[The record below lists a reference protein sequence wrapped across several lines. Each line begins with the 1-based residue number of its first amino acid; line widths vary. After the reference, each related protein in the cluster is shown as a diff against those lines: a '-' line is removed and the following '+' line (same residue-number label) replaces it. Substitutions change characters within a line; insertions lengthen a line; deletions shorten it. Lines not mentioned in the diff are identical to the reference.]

1 MSEPNGVTPDPALD
15 LEAPEADVAEQHTT
29 VRGELD
35 LEPRAEPGPTADL
48 EAPEADAADQH
59 TPVGEQEDPLWP
71 DTVPLDAN
79 EADVAEQSRVVE
91 MDEDDYR

>member
-1 MSEPNGVTPDPALD
+1 MSEPNSVTPDSALD

-29 VRGELD
+29 VRGEMD
-35 LEPRAEPGPTADL
+35 LGPGAEPGPTADL

-59 TPVGEQEDPLWP
+59 TPVGEEAPLWP